1 MINTVILFCFQC
13 EDSIRKSHGK
23 SDSGVEET
31 EAHLLNITGILMHAR
46 THTHTRTHARTQALT
61 HTHTHSHKGE
71 KRNRNVNGKEYD
83 ILCEMKSYI

>member
-46 THTHTRTHARTQALT
+46 THTHARTHAST
-61 HTHTHSHKGE
+61 HTHTHTLTQGG